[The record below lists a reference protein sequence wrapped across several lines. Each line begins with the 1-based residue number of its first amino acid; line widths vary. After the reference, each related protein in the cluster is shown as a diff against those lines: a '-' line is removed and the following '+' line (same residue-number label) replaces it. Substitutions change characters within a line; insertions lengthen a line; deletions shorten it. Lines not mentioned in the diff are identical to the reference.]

1 MAGQVRDTT
10 EICPLV
16 TQFVDSDETLT
27 GLSSLHIS
35 AVKFICYTPCIIFF
49 YKLLNL
55 ILFHMFRF
63 WRNISTQGRNIARTS
78 NT

>member
-27 GLSSLHIS
+27 GLSSFIFLRSNLFATHLVLSSFIS
-35 AVKFICYTPCIIFF
+35 Y
-49 YKLLNL
+49 
-55 ILFHMFRF
+55 
-63 WRNISTQGRNIARTS
+63 
-78 NT
+78 